1 HRTTSVGGRGGV
13 GFGLLPPHCTPY
25 GTPFPSLNPSVLSL
39 TGHSSTVQQALESLV
54 VWDSVF
60 FHRTALC
67 GYEVEQAYAFCPL
80 LPFPVTVQGALES
93 LVVWDSVFFHRIALC
108 GYEFEQA
115 YAFFPLLPSLMRLL
129 ATATPCKPSFP
140 FRLPC
145 HSVVCP
151 SPCLSLTLHK
161 FFSQYLP
168 TSALNLEITL
178 IPALLLPSTVF
189 DAASYFFLSLLS
201 SLVLL
206 PFYNGLYIDIN
217 VSVQAC
223 VIVLLS
229 SLCSPSSLSSSASP
243 HSRSTSHVRPC
254 GTAPLKCRFCGSSFL
269 PLQVFSLSDVGKV
282 SE

>member
-129 ATATPCKPSFP
+129 ATATP
-140 FRLPC
+140 FR
-145 HSVVCP
+145 
-151 SPCLSLTLHK
+151 
-161 FFSQYLP
+161 
-168 TSALNLEITL
+168 
-178 IPALLLPSTVF
+178 LLLPILGAPATFALVG
-189 DAASYFFLSLLS
+189 LLLS
-201 SLVLL
+201 NAAFVAAA
-206 PFYNGLYIDIN
+206 FYLFRYFHY
-217 VSVQAC
+217 QMWA
-223 VIVLLS
+223 
-229 SLCSPSSLSSSASP
+229 
-243 HSRSTSHVRPC
+243 
-254 GTAPLKCRFCGSSFL
+254 K
-269 PLQVFSLSDVGKV
+269 
-282 SE
+282 